1 MLYKPLNWENETPT
15 PPRREVSQVA
25 APNFKGSFLFEH
37 YCVFTLHALD

>member
-1 MLYKPLNWENETPT
+1 MLYNPFTWDYHTST
-15 PPRREVSQVA
+15 PPCREVSQVA